1 MSTSGTDDWLSPT
14 RRQQRQAVTITPN
27 VSSIQSYRTPS
38 IFFSTLLTSDSETEA
53 EVVEQEIVFVPEE
66 NPEVVTEGGPSDDK
80 DEDFTTTESTATSID
95 TFDIKT
101 EEEMSAPMV
110 AIATLLDPQDLT
122 PFIGAYNISD
132 VRLFCTRLGNV
143 LFNCV
148 HEDHDTG
155 HAYLVDTLEQYQHRV
170 RNRTLV
176 TYITHCLKAAALLL
190 NVLERQ
196 EVSSLLADYSILFC
210 YLHWYVA
217 KFVLYYLFLHFSYFF
232 VSAS

>member
-38 IFFSTLLTSDSETEA
+38 NPFSTLLTSDSDTEI

-66 NPEVVTEGGPSDDK
+66 NPEVVTEGGPSDDE
-80 DEDFTTTESTATSID
+80 DDDFTTTESIATSID
-95 TFDIKT
+95 TFDIET
-101 EEEMSAPMV
+101 EEEMSTPMI
-110 AIATLLDPQDLT
+110 AIATLLDTQDLK

-132 VRLFCTRLGNV
+132 VCLFRTRLGNV

-148 HEDHDTG
+148 HQDHDAG

-170 RNRTLV
+170 RNCTLV
-176 TYITHCLKAAALLL
+176 SVPARTPRQ
-190 NVLERQ
+190 VLP
-196 EVSSLLADYSILFC
+196 
-210 YLHWYVA
+210 VA
-217 KFVLYYLFLHFSYFF
+217 NATSG
-232 VSAS
+232 A